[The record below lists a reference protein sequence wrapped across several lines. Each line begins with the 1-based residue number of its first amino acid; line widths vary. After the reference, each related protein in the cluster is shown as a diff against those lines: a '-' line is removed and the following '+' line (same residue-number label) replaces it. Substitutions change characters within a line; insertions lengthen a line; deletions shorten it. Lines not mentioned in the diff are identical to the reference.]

1 MPMYGTTLCGK
12 YWYLDLLEYLLEL
25 GFRAS
30 ESVRCLFMRVDVDGT
45 QIYVLNYVDDMLYY
59 GTNADKLTEFEKRLK
74 ARFNLETMGQAHWYL
89 GTCIN
94 QLSNLDIELDQ
105 SRYYSA
111 VVKKYLENAGAP
123 KITRHHETP
132 LALDFIPT
140 ADDCS
145 KTEEEARPSASVITL
160 TTLHALGPLSI

>member
-1 MPMYGTTLCGK
+1 MYGTTLCGK

-145 KTEEEARPSASVITL
+145 KTEEEAKPSASVITL